1 MDIDDA
7 TRMSQ
12 DAIPPDLRR
21 FILAKLPSVP
31 HLEALLL
38 LRERPEGLGYD
49 MLAARL
55 YVTTATA
62 ARLSA
67 ELEQA
72 SLVHVEATG
81 AGARY
86 APQSDDVRDTVDR
99 LAAVYARNVVAVSHL
114 IHSTID
120 RKASQFANAFRMRK
134 ERE

>member
-55 YVTTATA
+55 YVATATA
-62 ARLSA
+62 ERLSA

-72 SLVHVEATG
+72 SLVRVEAT
-81 AGARY
+81 GARY

-99 LAAVYARNVVAVSHL
+99 LAAVYARNVVAVSQL
-114 IHSTID
+114 IHSTMD

-134 ERE
+134 KEAE

>member
-72 SLVHVEATG
+72 SLVHVETT
-81 AGARY
+81 GARY
-86 APQSDDVRDTVDR
+86 APQSNDVRDTVDR
-99 LAAVYARNVVAVSHL
+99 LAAVYARNVVAVSQL

-134 ERE
+134 EAE